1 MDHPA
6 GLGMRVTAAE
16 GLRVVGEFEVSTLHQ
31 GAPGLAHGG
40 LLTAAFDEVLGNLNW
55 LLGDPVVTVRIET
68 DFRRPV
74 PVGALLRIE
83 AEVTGVLGRKVYT
96 AAVGRLASQR
106 GIADG
111 EVAVAAAALF
121 LRVPIEHF
129 VAHGNPEQIAE
140 AIADRAAGGPAW
152 RAGDHDFE
160 VNV

>member
-1 MDHPA
+1 M
-6 GLGMRVTAAE
+6 
-16 GLRVVGEFEVSTLHQ
+16 HQ

-40 LLTAAFDEVLGNLNW
+40 LLTAAFDEVLGTLNW

-74 PVGALLRIE
+74 PVGSLLRIE

-96 AAVGRLASQR
+96 AAVGRLAP
-106 GIADG
+106 GHGVPGG
-111 EVAVAAAALF
+111 EVAVSASALF

-129 VAHGNPEQIAE
+129 MAHGNPEQIAE